1 MLPLNTILEGKALEE
16 LLEREANKHEISI
29 IDKLSQFGPNE
40 LFHVWR
46 NFLWYVEEFINI
58 NFELQEDE
66 LIQFTSCSIDYDNIL
81 RGSLNIPLEI
91 VKNKFGLDV
100 ANRLHKLLM
109 MISCLKLCYDSHN
122 IKIMNFSTIGEA
134 MKFMQ
139 SRRYHYHTLLKLIPI
154 YSKGKKSLELID
166 VMNEFQ
172 YYVDTCMVG
181 ITTAYQRIS
190 QLRCINGIRGIVT
203 HAGIEFNEEFSPLED
218 YSCNPIRLSELDIMQ
233 FTDFSKVPRR
243 PRQGKLYSIEELIDT
258 IHYEGELFSD
268 YGLNHHRHYK
278 MLLKLLDDIIPYFT
292 NEYFIEIDENEFIKI
307 QKKYTNLCLS
317 KECGN
322 YEEISGSLVPFV
334 KCGSC
339 YYSNNYAVMRFMENE
354 IYSILYKI
362 RRYQIKSGF
371 IFEEKVTKVLEKYG
385 FKRDRSVK
393 RIRRKEF
400 DVVCVKDDCI
410 YNFQCKNN
418 YFNVNDFGPTHISML
433 CKTNKRLESLYLGAL
448 LKEEKRESLLM
459 KKLGISKI
467 KHFVVSRFPI
477 FTNNPRII
485 NYNDLEKRLIKLS

>member
-1 MLPLNTILEGKALEE
+1 
-16 LLEREANKHEISI
+16 
-29 IDKLSQFGPNE
+29 
-40 LFHVWR
+40 
-46 NFLWYVEEFINI
+46 
-58 NFELQEDE
+58 
-66 LIQFTSCSIDYDNIL
+66 
-81 RGSLNIPLEI
+81 
-91 VKNKFGLDV
+91 
-100 ANRLHKLLM
+100 
-109 MISCLKLCYDSHN
+109 
-122 IKIMNFSTIGEA
+122 MNFCTIGEA
-134 MKFMQ
+134 IEYMQ
-139 SRRYHYHTLLKLIPI
+139 SRRHHYYTLLKLIPI
-154 YSKGKKSLELID
+154 YSKGKKLIELTD

-172 YYVDTCMVG
+172 YYVDICMVG
-181 ITTAYQRIS
+181 ITTAYQRIT
-190 QLRCINGIRGIVT
+190 QLRCINGIRGLVT
-203 HAGIEFNEEFSPLED
+203 HAGIEFNEEFCPLED
-218 YSCNPIRLSELDIMQ
+218 FFCNPIRLSLLDIIQ
-233 FTDFSKVPRR
+233 FTDYSKAIVQ
-243 PRQGKLYSIEELIDT
+243 PRQNKIYSIVELIEA
-258 IHYEGELFSD
+258 IRYEGELFSD
-268 YGLNHHRHYK
+268 YGLNNQRHYK

-292 NEYFIEIDENEFIKI
+292 NEYFIDIEENEFIKI

-339 YYSNNYAVMRFMENE
+339 YYSNNYAVMRFIENE

-418 YFNVNDFGPTHISML
+418 FLNIKDFGPTHISML
-433 CKTNKRLESLYLGAL
+433 CKTNKKLESLYEKAL

-459 KKLGISKI
+459 RKIGISKI

-477 FTNNPRII
+477 FSNNPRII
-485 NYNDLEKRLIKLS
+485 NYNDLEKRLIELS